1 MKKVRCYT
9 EDPFDFYKKVVA
21 QRRGDRKRKLQTIE
35 ARVEQSYNEYMD
47 CFTDNR
53 LVDLQALSIS
63 SDEQEALKG
72 LYRFR
77 ETPFSDLF
85 LTLTT
90 TRSNQ
95 RDMTSPNCTLADSSE
110 LDHYIPKSEFPE
122 FSANPLNLM
131 PCCSE
136 CNKKKSSVW
145 REGGKVSFLNLYL
158 DDLPQAQYLFVRA
171 SMSSGIPS
179 FEFYLDNPDGVIDS
193 NLFNR
198 IQSHYKRLDLCQR
211 FQVHADMEISDMA
224 NSYHSALSLGV
235 ESSSIW
241 ERISIEAANDFTK
254 KGHNYWKS
262 ILKLACCNAPEIRTY
277 IEEHGANP

>member
-21 QRRGDRKRKLQTIE
+21 QRPGDRKRKLQTIE

-85 LTLTT
+85 ITLTT

-95 RDMTSPNCTLADSSE
+95 REMT
-110 LDHYIPKSEFPE
+110 
-122 FSANPLNLM
+122 
-131 PCCSE
+131 
-136 CNKKKSSVW
+136 
-145 REGGKVSFLNLYL
+145 
-158 DDLPQAQYLFVRA
+158 
-171 SMSSGIPS
+171 
-179 FEFYLDNPDGVIDS
+179 
-193 NLFNR
+193 
-198 IQSHYKRLDLCQR
+198 
-211 FQVHADMEISDMA
+211 
-224 NSYHSALSLGV
+224 
-235 ESSSIW
+235 
-241 ERISIEAANDFTK
+241 
-254 KGHNYWKS
+254 
-262 ILKLACCNAPEIRTY
+262 
-277 IEEHGANP
+277 